1 MGNRFWIKIL
11 HPIPYSLHPKL
22 LPIPYSLFPNPQN
35 MSNEY
40 PVSPL
45 RQEIIVA
52 SKTIVIKVGSRCL
65 TDSNRH
71 LDHQQIKNLVD
82 QIYEIIQTGRR
93 VILVSSGA
101 VAAGMDRLKLTN
113 RPKDLGQLQ
122 AVAAVGQSALIEAYN
137 HYLTQ
142 YNIPAAQA
150 LLTNDDMKNRTRYLN
165 MRNTLNAALD
175 FHTLPVINEN
185 DTISVDELK
194 TTFGDNDN
202 LAALV
207 ANLVQA
213 ELLIL
218 LSDID
223 GLYNGDPSDPNSHVI
238 QTVTGVEDNVK
249 EMVHDHLNSV
259 SKGGMSSK
267 LRAAQ
272 QVNSAGC
279 SMIIA
284 KGRDPNIL
292 RKIFA
297 SEEVGT
303 VFLPHGEIHTSRQN
317 WLGFASEPLGSV
329 FVDHGAVKALQT
341 QGRSLLPK
349 GIKRVYGRFDKG
361 DVISICNAAG
371 DEFARGLS
379 NYSSD
384 DIQRIRGLHSDE
396 IEEALGRAPYE
407 EVVHRD
413 NIALRYTE

>member
-1 MGNRFWIKIL
+1 
-11 HPIPYSLHPKL
+11 
-22 LPIPYSLFPNPQN
+22 
-35 MSNEY
+35 MSIEY

-52 SKTIVIKVGSRCL
+52 SKTVVVKVGSRCL
-65 TDSNRH
+65 TDANRH
-71 LDHQQIKNLVD
+71 LDDTQIKNLVD
-82 QIYEIIQTGRR
+82 QLYEIIQTGRR

-101 VAAGMDRLKLTN
+101 VAAGMDRLMLTS
-113 RPKDLGQLQ
+113 RPKDLGRLQ

-137 HYLTQ
+137 RYLAP

-175 FHTLPVINEN
+175 FQTLPIINEN

-223 GLYNGDPSDPNSHVI
+223 GLYNGDPSDPNSHVL
-238 QTVTGVEDNVK
+238 QTVTGIEDNVQG
-249 EMVHDHLNSV
+249 MIHDHLNSV

-267 LRAAQ
+267 IRAAQ
-272 QVNSAGC
+272 QVNSAGGC
-279 SMIIA
+279 LIIA
-284 KGRDPNIL
+284 KGREPDVL

-297 SEEVGT
+297 GEEIGT
-303 VFLPHGEIHTSRQN
+303 G
-317 WLGFASEPLGSV
+317 LGMWSVKLVAEDNDAKITILGPNIG
-329 FVDHGAVKALQT
+329 FGIAIDF
-341 QGRSLLPK
+341 PK
-349 GIKRVYGRFDKG
+349 K
-361 DVISICNAAG
+361 
-371 DEFARGLS
+371 
-379 NYSSD
+379 
-384 DIQRIRGLHSDE
+384 
-396 IEEALGRAPYE
+396 YE
-407 EVVHRD
+407 
-413 NIALRYTE
+413 NK

>member
-1 MGNRFWIKIL
+1 
-11 HPIPYSLHPKL
+11 
-22 LPIPYSLFPNPQN
+22 

-52 SKTIVIKVGSRCL
+52 SKTIVVKVGSRCL
-65 TDSNRH
+65 TDANRH
-71 LDHQQIKNLVD
+71 LDHDQIKNLVD
-82 QIYEIIQTGRR
+82 QLYEIIQTGRR

-101 VAAGMDRLKLTN
+101 VAAGMDRLMLTS
-113 RPKDLGQLQ
+113 RPKDLGRLQ

-137 HYLTQ
+137 RYLAP

-175 FHTLPVINEN
+175 FQTLPIINEN

-238 QTVTGVEDNVK
+238 QTVTGIEDNVQG
-249 EMVHDHLNSV
+249 MVHDHLNSV

-267 LRAAQ
+267 IRAAQ
-272 QVNSAGC
+272 QVNSAGGC
-279 SMIIA
+279 LIIA
-284 KGRDPNIL
+284 KGREPNVL

-297 SEEVGT
+297 GVEIGT
-303 VFLPHGEIHTSRQN
+303 VFLPHGEAHTSRQN
-317 WLGFASEPLGSV
+317 WLGFASEPVGSV
-329 FVDHGAVKALQT
+329 YVDNGAVKALQN

-349 GIKRVYGRFDKG
+349 GIKRVYGHFEKG
-361 DVISICNAAG
+361 DVISICNANG
-371 DEFARGLS
+371 EEFARGLS
-379 NYSSD
+379 NYSAD

-413 NIALRYTE
+413 NIALR